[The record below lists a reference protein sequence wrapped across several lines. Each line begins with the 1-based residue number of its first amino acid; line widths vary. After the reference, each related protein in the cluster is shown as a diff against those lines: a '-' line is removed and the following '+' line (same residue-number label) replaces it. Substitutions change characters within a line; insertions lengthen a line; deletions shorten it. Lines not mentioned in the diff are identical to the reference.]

1 MRSGQLQVSDSLES
15 HNHNPCPL
23 SFFVLASLEWT
34 RLESTYLA
42 RRLLCRFARQAHFP
56 IHSVGRSALSDPR
69 ARTGGLHAV
78 SGHDLMVQGFR
89 SIASPRFA
97 LSSPLR
103 ALLHRRCHRV
113 PRYDKRRPLGVNV
126 KRMETGDGWGCTL
139 KAEGGSKVASRLR
152 APAENP
158 GAVAVNA
165 ALMADPKVACTP
177 AGALVPYCTGSTV
190 HAWTPVWMLQ
200 QPVEAR

>member
-1 MRSGQLQVSDSLES
+1 
-15 HNHNPCPL
+15 
-23 SFFVLASLEWT
+23 
-34 RLESTYLA
+34 
-42 RRLLCRFARQAHFP
+42 
-56 IHSVGRSALSDPR
+56 
-69 ARTGGLHAV
+69 
-78 SGHDLMVQGFR
+78 MVQGFR
-89 SIASPRFA
+89 SIASPTFA

-165 ALMADPKVACTP
+165 ALMADSKVACTP
-177 AGALVPYCTGSTV
+177 AGALVPHCTGSTCMDAGLDV
-190 HAWTPVWMLQ
+190 TAACRGTVACTQHQHVRQRQ
-200 QPVEAR
+200 QGNGISKQFSHSSSFSLP